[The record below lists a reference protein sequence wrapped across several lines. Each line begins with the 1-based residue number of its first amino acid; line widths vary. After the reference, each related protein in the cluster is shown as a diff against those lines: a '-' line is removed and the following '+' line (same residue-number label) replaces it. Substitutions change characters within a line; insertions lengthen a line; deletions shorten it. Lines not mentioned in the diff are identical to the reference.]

1 MLNFL
6 MIRQLLMAALMVV
19 CLGSFVWGM
28 RVFFVQPAGYTP
40 GMKFITISSGICAI
54 IQLAAIISASDV
66 PLKWTAVAII
76 GYFGSLA
83 LYWWTISVNRKT
95 PLSAAFSPDLP
106 THLVQRGPYRVIRH
120 PFYASYLLMW
130 TAAVPASADWRV
142 LATVLFMVAV
152 YISAARVEERK
163 FSRSTL
169 AGAYQEYR
177 SRTGLLLPNPLKMLS
192 SGRSR

>member
-6 MIRQLLMAALMVV
+6 MIRQLLIAALMAT

-28 RVFFVQPAGYTP
+28 RVFFVQPAGYTR

-54 IQLAAIISASDV
+54 IQLWAIISSRYV
-66 PLKWTAVAII
+66 PVKWTLVATII
-76 GYFGSLA
+76 YLGSLS

-120 PFYASYLLMW
+120 PFYASYLLAW
-130 TAAVPASADWRV
+130 AAAVPASADWRV
-142 LATVLFMVAV
+142 LATVVFMIGV
-152 YISAARVEERK
+152 YVSAARAEERK
-163 FSRSTL
+163 FSHSTL
-169 AGAYQEYR
+169 AGAYHDYR
-177 SRTGLLLPNPLKMLS
+177 SRTGLLVPNPLKLLS
-192 SGRSR
+192 SGRTR

>member
-1 MLNFL
+1 MLSFL
-6 MIRQLLMAALMVV
+6 MIRQLLMAALMVL

-28 RVFFVQPAGYTP
+28 RAFFVQPAGYTA
-40 GMKFITISSGICAI
+40 GMKFITISSAICAI
-54 IQLAAIISASDV
+54 IQLAAIISARDV
-66 PLKWTAVAII
+66 PLKWTFVAAIA
-76 GYFGSLA
+76 YLGSMA

-142 LATVLFMVAV
+142 LITVAFMIAV
-152 YISAARVEERK
+152 YISAARAEERK
-163 FSRSTL
+163 FSNSAL
-169 AGAYQEYR
+169 AGAYREYR
-177 SRTGLLLPNPLKMLS
+177 SRTGLLVPNPLKLLS
-192 SGRSR
+192 AGRTR